1 MKKAEKLFENTKID
15 ITVNGKRHLGAVIS
29 SQEYRDEYVINK
41 TDQVVNELNNLCE
54 IAKLEPQA
62 AYSCFVSGFKH
73 KLTYIMR
80 TIPNISYLSKPI
92 DYIILTKNVP
102 AITDGI
108 KINQIERE
116 LPLPAKYG
124 GSAIPIFAEISDD
137 EYKNSLNVTEHLRN
151 NIIQQYSTSILQITT
166 LKQIKI

>member
-73 KLTYIMR
+73 KLNYIMR
-80 TIPNISYLSKPI
+80 GIPNISHLLKLI
-92 DYIILTKNVP
+92 DDIILTKFIP
-102 AITDGI
+102 AITGGT
-108 KINQIERE
+108 KINQIERK
-116 LPLPAKYG
+116 LLFP
-124 GSAIPIFAEISDD
+124 
-137 EYKNSLNVTEHLRN
+137 LRN
-151 NIIQQYSTSILQITT
+151 MVL
-166 LKQIKI
+166 